1 MPADNN
7 IPLHEPVSL
16 IRSDHATTDAG
27 ELPRLNANWSDSEY
41 CQMDEGRFEGRLRQA
56 IIGNTRVMEETQNR
70 TVLKRGAIDAS
81 RCNFAFAC
89 GLGGTG
95 RYGEKLLTS
104 SSFSFLPGG
113 EFDIQL
119 PPSSIIVISLDC
131 GEFMAA
137 AALAGHW
144 IEGNERRSFTWDM
157 PTLRPLT
164 ALVEDLLAQDPA
176 APHDRNALDGG
187 YLTAMLFECLM
198 VAMDDPSRKENRGTM
213 NHANAYRTVRTARE
227 FIDSIPNDPLTV
239 LDLCRVLGVSRRTL
253 QYSFAK
259 IHGIAPLVY
268 LRYVRLNRARRDL
281 SLPRNDRMT
290 VASVAT
296 HWGFWHLGRFSLD
309 YRRLFGELPSDTLQ
323 RAIA

>member
-1 MPADNN
+1 M
-7 IPLHEPVSL
+7 
-16 IRSDHATTDAG
+16 DA
-27 ELPRLNANWSDSEY
+27 
-41 CQMDEGRFEGRLRQA
+41 GRFEGRLRQA
-56 IIGNTRVMEETQNR
+56 VIGNTRVMEETQNR
-70 TVLKRGAIDAS
+70 TVHKRGVIDAG
-81 RCNFAFAC
+81 RCNLAFAC

-95 RYGEKLLTS
+95 SLGDKLLTS

-119 PPSSIIVISLDC
+119 PPSSIVVVSLDC

-144 IEGNERRSFTWDM
+144 IEGNERQSFTWDM
-157 PTLRPLT
+157 PTLRPLM
-164 ALVEDLLAQDPA
+164 ALVEVMMAQKPA
-176 APHDRNALDGG
+176 AHGRNALDGG
-187 YLTAMLFECLM
+187 YLTAMLFECLLDTM
-198 VAMDDPSRKENRGTM
+198 ADPSRKENRGTIS
-213 NHANAYRTVRTARE
+213 HANAYRTVRTARE

-239 LDLCRVLGVSRRTL
+239 LDLCRVLDVSRRTL

-290 VASVAT
+290 VASIAT

-323 RAIA
+323 RALA

>member
-1 MPADNN
+1 MKDRTPNAP
-7 IPLHEPVSL
+7 IPL
-16 IRSDHATTDAG
+16 IRTDHATADVG

-41 CQMDEGRFEGRLRQA
+41 CQMDAGRFEGRLRQA

-70 TVLKRGAIDAS
+70 TVLKRGAIDAG

-119 PPSSIIVISLDC
+119 PPSSIVVVSLDC
-131 GEFMAA
+131 REFMAA

-176 APHDRNALDGG
+176 SPHGQNALDAG
-187 YLTAMLFECLM
+187 YLTAMLFECLLI
-198 VAMDDPSRKENRGTM
+198 AMDDPSRKENRGTM
-213 NHANAYRTVRTARE
+213 SHVNAYCAVRTARE

-239 LDLCRVLGVSRRTL
+239 LDLCRALGVSRRTL
-253 QYSFAK
+253 QRSFAE
-259 IHGIAPLVY
+259 IHGIAPLAY

-281 SLPRNDRMT
+281 LQACDAWTS
-290 VASVAT
+290 VANVAT

-309 YRRLFGELPSDTLQ
+309 YRRLFGELPSDTLR
-323 RAIA
+323 RALS